1 MILGSGELEFEEFC
15 ILAARFLIEEDEEQM
30 KRELKE
36 AFRFY
41 DKEGKTEQLR
51 IFKIFDVKSQS
62 YKNHRK
68 PNIFICYQKGLGYLT
83 IDTLKGILL
92 ELEPNLGDEQLM
104 EIVEEVDEDG
114 SGTID
119 FDGKLIIIRP

>member
-1 MILGSGELEFEEFC
+1 MGHK
-15 ILAARFLIEEDEEQM
+15 IE
-30 KRELKE
+30 
-36 AFRFY
+36 
-41 DKEGKTEQLR
+41 
-51 IFKIFDVKSQS
+51 
-62 YKNHRK
+62 NHKK
-68 PNIFICYQKGLGYLT
+68 PNIFIFCRIGLGYLT

-119 FDGKLIIIRP
+119 FDGKLIITRL

>member
-1 MILGSGELEFEEFC
+1 M
-15 ILAARFLIEEDEEQM
+15 
-30 KRELKE
+30 
-36 AFRFY
+36 
-41 DKEGKTEQLR
+41 
-51 IFKIFDVKSQS
+51 
-62 YKNHRK
+62 
-68 PNIFICYQKGLGYLT
+68 GYLT

-119 FDGKLIIIRP
+119 FDGKLIITRLRMNTNYIYEIILIKMFVFLLL

>member
-1 MILGSGELEFEEFC
+1 MSI
-15 ILAARFLIEEDEEQM
+15 IE
-30 KRELKE
+30 
-36 AFRFY
+36 
-41 DKEGKTEQLR
+41 
-51 IFKIFDVKSQS
+51 
-62 YKNHRK
+62 NHTK
-68 PNIFICYQKGLGYLT
+68 PNIFICCQKGLGYLT

-119 FDGKLIIIRP
+119 FDGKLIIKGFRWTYTLPILPYT

>member
-1 MILGSGELEFEEFC
+1 MKKTRNKWKENWKKLSGFTIKKVNQYTYVETEASILIFSNSYYVKTASR
-15 ILAARFLIEEDEEQM
+15 IYYLI
-30 KRELKE
+30 
-36 AFRFY
+36 
-41 DKEGKTEQLR
+41 
-51 IFKIFDVKSQS
+51 
-62 YKNHRK
+62 
-68 PNIFICYQKGLGYLT
+68 GLGYLT

-119 FDGKLIIIRP
+119 FDGNILHNS

>member
-1 MILGSGELEFEEFC
+1 M
-15 ILAARFLIEEDEEQM
+15 
-30 KRELKE
+30 
-36 AFRFY
+36 
-41 DKEGKTEQLR
+41 
-51 IFKIFDVKSQS
+51 
-62 YKNHRK
+62 
-68 PNIFICYQKGLGYLT
+68 GYLT

-119 FDGKLIIIRP
+119 FDGKLIITRLEMDIQIILIY